1 MATINLATIY
11 MLYVCHL
18 IANNWFAIPKSRNP
32 CKTLTTRIP
41 EEGILHHAVPDCFHL
56 WSSRCSKVD
65 LSCCVNIHESSCDF
79 QLFYGY
85 RSVQVLQPGNQT
97 LEPNQCFRFTRLI
110 PTSKFLLPTDSVNST
125 FTRT

>member
-56 WSSRCSKVD
+56 WSSRCSNVD
-65 LSCCVNIHESSCDF
+65 WCCCVNIHKTRMLCPTIHITGSI
-79 QLFYGY
+79 
-85 RSVQVLQPGNQT
+85 QPT
-97 LEPNQCFRFTRLI
+97 IKHSHP
-110 PTSKFLLPTDSVNST
+110 
-125 FTRT
+125 